1 VIPPVAVFSWA
12 TTAADIASTHAITTA
27 GILLRQKTM
36 NPVLN
41 FDSKSLCHE
50 KHKKLKKKI
59 ADFEFSCAFVA
70 KNSAEQIA
78 V

>member
-1 VIPPVAVFSWA
+1 
-12 TTAADIASTHAITTA
+12 
-27 GILLRQKTM
+27 M